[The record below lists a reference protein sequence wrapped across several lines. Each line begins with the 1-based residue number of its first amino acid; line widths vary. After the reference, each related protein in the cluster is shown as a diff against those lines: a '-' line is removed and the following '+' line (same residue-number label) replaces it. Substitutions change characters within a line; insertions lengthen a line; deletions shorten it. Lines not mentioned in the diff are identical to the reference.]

1 LAYHFSKLCLSHKIC
16 AFLIDLNLKE
26 LSMFLVNKQRV
37 IKLFF
42 AITLAAQLSA
52 CVPVVIGGAA
62 AGGAVAADRRTSG
75 IFVED
80 ENIELKAVKYM
91 ETTLGENA
99 HVNVTSYNRN
109 VLLTGEV
116 PNEAAKTSAEAFVK
130 SIQNVRAIT
139 NEIAVGPK
147 TSISSRSNDTYLT
160 SKVKTKFVTENQFPA
175 NYVKIVTENSVV
187 YLLGIVNKTEADAA
201 VEIARNTDGVDKV
214 VKVFEYIN

>member
-1 LAYHFSKLCLSHKIC
+1 
-16 AFLIDLNLKE
+16 
-26 LSMFLVNKQRV
+26 MFLVNKQRV

>member
-1 LAYHFSKLCLSHKIC
+1 
-16 AFLIDLNLKE
+16 
-26 LSMFLVNKQRV
+26 MFLVNKQRV

-201 VEIARNTDGVDKV
+201 AEIARNTDGVDKV

>member
-1 LAYHFSKLCLSHKIC
+1 
-16 AFLIDLNLKE
+16 
-26 LSMFLVNKQRV
+26 MFLLNKQRV

-42 AITLAAQLSA
+42 ATALSTALTAQLSA
-52 CVPVVIGGAA
+52 CVPVIVGGAA

-80 ENIELKAVKYM
+80 ENIELKAVKHM

-139 NEIAVGPK
+139 NEIAVAPK
-147 TSISSRSNDTYLT
+147 SSISSRSNDTYLT
-160 SKVKTKFVTENQFPA
+160 SKIKTKFVTENQFPA
-175 NYVKIVTENSVV
+175 NVVKIVTENSVV

-201 VEIARNTDGVDKV
+201 AEIARNTDGVNKV
-214 VKVFEYIN
+214 VKVFEYMN

>member
-1 LAYHFSKLCLSHKIC
+1 
-16 AFLIDLNLKE
+16 
-26 LSMFLVNKQRV
+26 MFLLNKQLV

-42 AITLAAQLSA
+42 AAVLAAQLSA
-52 CVPVVIGGAA
+52 CVPVVVGGAA

-75 IFVED
+75 IYVED
-80 ENIELKAVKYM
+80 ENIELKAVKHM
-91 ETTLGENA
+91 ETTLGDQA

-116 PNEAAKTSAEAFVK
+116 PDEAAKASAEAFVK
-130 SIQNVRAIT
+130 SIEHVRAIT
-139 NEIAVGPK
+139 NEIVIGPK

-175 NYVKIVTENSVV
+175 NVVKIVTENSVV

-201 VEIARNTDGVDKV
+201 AEIARNTDGVDKV
-214 VKVFEYIN
+214 VKVFEYMN